1 MITTERLILRRAQ
14 ADDLHALHAI
24 FSNANAMAYWN
35 TLPHKD
41 LTTTRQFL
49 DKLIQADLETSDD
62 FVVEHDGTVIGKA
75 GFWRHPEV
83 GYIFHPDS
91 WGKGFGKEVL
101 TALVSRAFD
110 HHDWPK
116 IVAEI
121 DPRNDRSQRL
131 LTSLGFVQTGF
142 KEKTLQLGELWVDSA
157 YFALA
162 NPSTPRCS

>member
-1 MITTERLILRRAQ
+1 MITTERLTLRRARR
-14 ADDLHALHAI
+14 DDLDALHAI
-24 FSNANAMAYWN
+24 FSNASAMAYWD

-41 LTTTRQFL
+41 VATTKHFL
-49 DKLIQADLETSDD
+49 DRMIKADLETSDD
-62 FVVEHDGTVIGKA
+62 FVIEHDGKVIGKA

-91 WGKGFGKEVL
+91 WGQGIGREVL
-101 TALVSRAFD
+101 TALIARAFD
-110 HHDWPK
+110 HHGWPE

-121 DPRNDRSQRL
+121 DPRNDRSQKL

-142 KEKTLQLGELWVDSA
+142 KEKTLQLGNLWVDSA

-162 NPSTPRCS
+162 NPSTHQGA